1 MRRSSAGRSTI
12 ILDAMTFRLL
22 PYTPERDAYRLL
34 GVAPSA
40 SLDEI
45 GAACRRLARTFHPDR
60 NRSPRAT
67 QEMQVVN
74 AVRRVM
80 GDPEWRAAYD
90 RERRRFHASRAS
102 RSPPRP
108 SDPFISMAPLK
119 LERRPRSAAGR
130 YARAFGIG
138 VKATVE
144 ALLPTRCLR
153 CRIVIEGVDAYCA
166 ACGTPLLT
174 TGG

>member
-1 MRRSSAGRSTI
+1 
-12 ILDAMTFRLL
+12 MTFRLL
-22 PYTPERDAYRLL
+22 PYSPERDAYRLL

-45 GAACRRLARTFHPDR
+45 GAACRRLARTFHPDH

-80 GDPEWRAAYD
+80 ADPEWRAVYD
-90 RERRRFHASRAS
+90 RERRRFHASRATWI
-102 RSPPRP
+102 PPRA
-108 SDPFISMAPLK
+108 SDPLISAVPPRLQ
-119 LERRPRSAAGR
+119 RRPRSAAGR

-138 VKATVE
+138 LKAAVE
-144 ALLPTRCLR
+144 ELLPARCLR

>member
-1 MRRSSAGRSTI
+1 
-12 ILDAMTFRLL
+12 MTLRLL

-34 GVAPSA
+34 GVASTA

-45 GAACRRLARTFHPDR
+45 GVACRRLARTFHPDH

-80 GDPEWRAAYD
+80 ADPEWRATYD
-90 RERRRFHASRAS
+90 RERQRFHAQRGRSAS
-102 RSPPRP
+102 RPAIEALSAMPPLR
-108 SDPFISMAPLK
+108 
-119 LERRPRSAAGR
+119 LERRPSSPLAR
-130 YARAFGIG
+130 YARAFAIG
-138 VKATVE
+138 LRAAVE
-144 ALLPTRCLR
+144 GLMPPRCLR
-153 CRIVIEGVDAYCA
+153 CRTVIEGVYAYCA

-174 TGG
+174 TGR